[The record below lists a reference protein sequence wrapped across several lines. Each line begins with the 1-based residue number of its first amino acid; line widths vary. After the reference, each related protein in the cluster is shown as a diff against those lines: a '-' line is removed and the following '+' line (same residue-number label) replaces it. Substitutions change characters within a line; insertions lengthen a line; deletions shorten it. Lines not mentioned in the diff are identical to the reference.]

1 LNGLLR
7 SVKLEALEKPMKP
20 PPGNENEVLDKL
32 SESVRSHGDSKS
44 IFGLLLRI
52 ERELRAESLD
62 NGSTVA
68 LPEGRWVHGPRRP
81 TIFRT
86 YIE

>member
-1 LNGLLR
+1 
-7 SVKLEALEKPMKP
+7 MKP

-32 SESVRSHGDSKS
+32 IESVRSHGDGKS
-44 IFGLLLRI
+44 IFGLLLLI

-62 NGSTVA
+62 SRPPMTLSKDKQA
-68 LPEGRWVHGPRRP
+68 PDRRP
-81 TIFRT
+81 VRILRS